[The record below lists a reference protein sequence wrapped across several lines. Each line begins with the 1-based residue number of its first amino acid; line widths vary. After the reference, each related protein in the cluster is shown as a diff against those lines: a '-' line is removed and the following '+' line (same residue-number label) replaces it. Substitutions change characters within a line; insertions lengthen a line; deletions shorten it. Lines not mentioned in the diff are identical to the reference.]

1 MDKEIIDSILKSI
14 GLESLQNNRNQNS
27 KEIKVMVERC
37 KSWHKKKN

>member
-37 KSWHKKKN
+37 KS